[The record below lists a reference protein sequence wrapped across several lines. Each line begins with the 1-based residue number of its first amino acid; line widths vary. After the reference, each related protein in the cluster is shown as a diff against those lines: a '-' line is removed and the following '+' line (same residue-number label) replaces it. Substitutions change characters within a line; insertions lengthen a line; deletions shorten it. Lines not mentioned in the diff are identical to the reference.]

1 MIMSLIK
8 TYLHT
13 LQMNNLHL
21 EKIKDQYAE
30 MVIDGMD
37 YKTMERLVYDMI
49 RGDMDSSTEEEIKEE
64 IINFYDVEKWEEM
77 TTSC

>member
-1 MIMSLIK
+1 MI
-8 TYLHT
+8 
-13 LQMNNLHL
+13 MNNLHL

>member
-1 MIMSLIK
+1 
-8 TYLHT
+8 
-13 LQMNNLHL
+13 MNNLHL

-30 MVIDGMD
+30 MVIEGMD

>member
-1 MIMSLIK
+1 
-8 TYLHT
+8 
-13 LQMNNLHL
+13 MNNLHL

>member
-1 MIMSLIK
+1 
-8 TYLHT
+8 
-13 LQMNNLHL
+13 MNNSHL

>member
-1 MIMSLIK
+1 MSLIK

-13 LQMNNLHL
+13 LQMNNSHL

>member
-1 MIMSLIK
+1 MSLIK

-13 LQMNNLHL
+13 LQMNNSHL

-30 MVIDGMD
+30 MVIEGMD

-64 IINFYDVEKWEEM
+64 IIDFYDVEKWEEM

>member
-1 MIMSLIK
+1 
-8 TYLHT
+8 
-13 LQMNNLHL
+13 MNNSHL

-30 MVIDGMD
+30 MVIEGMD

>member
-1 MIMSLIK
+1 
-8 TYLHT
+8 
-13 LQMNNLHL
+13 MNNSHL

-30 MVIDGMD
+30 MVIDEMD

>member
-1 MIMSLIK
+1 MSLIK

-13 LQMNNLHL
+13 LQMNNSHL

-30 MVIDGMD
+30 MVIEGMD